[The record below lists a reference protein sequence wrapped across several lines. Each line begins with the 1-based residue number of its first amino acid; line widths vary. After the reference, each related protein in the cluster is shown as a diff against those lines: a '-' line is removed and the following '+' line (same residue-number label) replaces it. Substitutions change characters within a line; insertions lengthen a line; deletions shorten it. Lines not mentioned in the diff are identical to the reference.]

1 MTFLKKLRAAE
12 AEIASQETDPW
23 RLRLERLR
31 DKVDFDGMERVSTQR
46 LLDAL
51 ELPQRERTA
60 GNYRRLARLMAEL
73 GWAPVRV
80 RDLSRGGYR
89 EQIRGYCRDARREH
103 PVC

>member
-1 MTFLKKLRAAE
+1 MSFLTKLRAAE
-12 AEIASQETDPW
+12 AEAVPQETDPW
-23 RLRLERLR
+23 RLRLERVR
-31 DKVDFDGMERVSTQR
+31 GKIDFDRMERVSTQH
-46 LLDAL
+46 LLDVL

-60 GNYRRLARLMAEL
+60 GTYRRLARLMAEL